1 MRKPEV
7 GETLYSLNVGNAA
20 RRTPQVLT
28 PVVVTK
34 VGRKYF
40 TVGEGYAARQFHI
53 SDWTE
58 KTEYS
63 AVVALYESEQEL
75 EDEKES
81 ARLRKELGK
90 AFEYGQNRN
99 ELTLDTLRQMH
110 GLLTAN
116 APADRM
122 ERQATF
128 SQADG
133 CEGGRS

>member
-1 MRKPEV
+1 MRKPTV

-40 TVGEGYAARQFHI
+40 TGGEGYAARQFDI

-58 KTEYS
+58 KTES
-63 AVVALYESEQEL
+63 TADAALYESEQEW
-75 EDEKES
+75 EDEKEA
-81 ARLRKELGK
+81 ARLCGELWK
-90 AFEYGQNRN
+90 AFKYGRNRCR
-99 ELTLDTLRQMH
+99 LPLDALRRMH

-116 APADRM
+116 Y
-122 ERQATF
+122 
-128 SQADG
+128 
-133 CEGGRS
+133 